1 MFCMTGC
8 ALGDSGVYV
17 GSRVS
22 KFPTISECR
31 SMSFGAAC
39 SDFRH
44 TGFVPFEQ
52 LARDGYGD
60 VLYE

>member
-1 MFCMTGC
+1 
-8 ALGDSGVYV
+8 
-17 GSRVS
+17 
-22 KFPTISECR
+22 
-31 SMSFGAAC
+31 MSFGAAC